1 MSHLGIIGMKANDVQ
16 KFQTEEIG
24 SHIPDAQKFQIK
36 KMKDIQFSKKMTD
49 IDMSHKFDPSSCK
62 DM

>member
-1 MSHLGIIGMKANDVQ
+1 MKANDVQ